1 MKISLNWLKQYVPV
15 DIPATELAEKLT
27 MAGMEVE
34 SVTERFQYLNAVV
47 VGKIIDIAPHP
58 NADKLRLCQVSIGEQ
73 IISVVCGAPNAAA
86 GMKVPCALPGA
97 VLPGGLAVKKST
109 IRGEASAG
117 MLCSET
123 ELELGLDTSGLM
135 ILSDELDEGVCLNT
149 ALNLSD
155 TVLEIDLTP
164 NRPDCLSFIGIA
176 REVATMVN
184 HPISLPEINLP
195 PASGQISDHTS
206 VTINNADLCPRY
218 SARLITDIIVGPSPF
233 WLQDRLLSIDLKP
246 INNIVDITNFV
257 MMEQGQPLHAF
268 DFDQLAE
275 NRIVVR
281 TAQDKEAF
289 TTLDGKERLLSDEI
303 LMICDGEKPV
313 AVGGVMGGM
322 NSEIEKTTTRVLLES
337 AYFNPISIRKTAKKL
352 TLNTDATHRFERGID
367 PDGTVTALNRAAQLI
382 AEIGNGQLVD
392 GIIDEH
398 PLPSST
404 STISLSVAR
413 TNKHL
418 GTDLNQTQISNY
430 LQSVEF
436 NVEIIDEDTLSV
448 LAPSF
453 RVDVSRPEDL
463 MEEVARLWGYNN
475 IKTTFPRI
483 SGVTNLPNQTSQ
495 IKDQIKNVMIG
506 YGFSESI
513 TYSFIGKDACDRLNL
528 DENDER
534 RKMLNI
540 LNPISEEQ
548 SVMRTSLVPGLL
560 EAMHR
565 NLSHQIKNLKFFEL
579 GKIFISNGQDQQP
592 TETEM
597 LAGLWT
603 GTSANITWHTKPVLC
618 DFYDLKGVLEDFFH
632 FFEMDQIIFSKMNDS
647 LCSYTKT
654 GHTAQILI
662 NGTPLGLIAEVTQ
675 KVLNNFN
682 IKQPAFI
689 FEINVSAFIENLSE
703 TKMFVPIPKF
713 PFTDRDIT
721 LIVDNDVQ
729 AGDILAKVR
738 LFEEKLME
746 DISVLDVYS
755 GKPIPD
761 GKKSISL
768 RIVYRSFT
776 ETLSDKKINLV
787 HQQLTDRIIQKF
799 KATLPV

>member
-1 MKISLNWLKQYVPV
+1 MRISLNWLKQYVPV
-15 DIPATELAEKLT
+15 DIPATELADKLT

-34 SVTERFQYLNAVV
+34 GVTERFQYLDSVV
-47 VGKIIDIAPHP
+47 VGKIIEVTPHP
-58 NADKLRLCQVSIGEQ
+58 NADKLQLCQVSIGEQ
-73 IISVVCGAPNAAA
+73 IISVVCGAPNAKA
-86 GMKVPCALPGA
+86 GMTAPCALPGA
-97 VLPGGLAVKKST
+97 VLPNGLAVKKNT

-135 ILSDELDEGVCLNT
+135 TLSDKLEEGVCLNT

-155 TVLEIDLTP
+155 TVFEIDLTP

-176 REVATMVN
+176 REVATMVDQ
-184 HPISLPEINLP
+184 PISLPEIRLP
-195 PASGQISDHTS
+195 EASGRITDLTS

-218 SARLITDIIVGPSPF
+218 TARLITDITVGPSPF
-233 WLQDRLLSIDLKP
+233 WLQDRLISIGLKP

-268 DFDQLAE
+268 DFDRLAE

-281 TAQDKEAF
+281 TAHDKEVF
-289 TTLDGKERLLSDEI
+289 TTLDGKERLLSDNT

-322 NSEIEKTTTRVLLES
+322 NSEIEKTTTQVLLES
-337 AYFNPISIRKTAKKL
+337 AYFNPISIRKTAKHL
-352 TLNTDATHRFERGID
+352 TLNTDATHRFERGVD
-367 PDGTVTALNRAAQLI
+367 PDGTITALNRAAQLI
-382 AEIGNGQLVD
+382 AEIGNGHLID

-398 PLPSST
+398 PLPST
-404 STISLSVAR
+404 TNAISLSITR
-413 TNKHL
+413 TNQHL
-418 GTDLNQTQISNY
+418 GTSLNQNQISSY

-436 NVEIIDEDTLSV
+436 NVEIKDEDTLIV

-475 IKTTFPRI
+475 IKTTFPKI
-483 SGVTNLPNQTSQ
+483 SGVTNLPNQSSQ
-495 IKDQIKNVMIG
+495 IKDQIKNVMTG
-506 YGFSESI
+506 YGFSEAI
-513 TYSFIGKDACDRLNL
+513 TYSFIGKNTCDRLNL
-528 DENDER
+528 AENDDR
-534 RKMLNI
+534 RQMLNI
-540 LNPISEEQ
+540 LNPISEDQ

-565 NLSHQIKNLKFFEL
+565 NLSHQIKNLQFFEL
-579 GKIFISNGQDQQP
+579 GKIFISNGQAQQP

-603 GTSANITWHTKPVLC
+603 GTRSKTSWHSKSVAC
-618 DFYDLKGVLEDFFH
+618 DFFDLKGILEDFFH
-632 FFEMDQIIFSKMNDS
+632 YFKMDPIIFSKMDAE
-647 LCSYTKT
+647 LCHYTKA
-654 GHTAQILI
+654 GHTAQISI
-662 NGTPLGLIAEVTQ
+662 KGQPLGLIGEITPD
-675 KVLNNFN
+675 VLNNFN

-689 FEINVSAFIENLSE
+689 FEINVNTFIANLPE

-729 AGDILAKVR
+729 AGDILEKVR
-738 LFEEKLME
+738 FFKEKLME
-746 DISVLDVYS
+746 DICILDIYS
-755 GKPIPD
+755 GNPIPS

-768 RIVYRSFT
+768 RIIYRSFT
-776 ETLSDKKINLV
+776 ETLSDRQINLV

-799 KATLPV
+799 NATLPV

>member
-15 DIPATELAEKLT
+15 DIPATELADKLT

-34 SVTERFQYLNAVV
+34 GVTERFQFLDSVV
-47 VGKIIDIAPHP
+47 VGKIIEVSPHP
-58 NADKLRLCQVSIGEQ
+58 NADKLRLCQVNIGKQ
-73 IISVVCGAPNAAA
+73 IISVVCGAPNAQA
-86 GMKVPCALPGA
+86 GMKIPCALPGA
-97 VLPGGLAVKKST
+97 VLPNGLAVKKST

-135 ILSDELDEGVCLNT
+135 TLSDELEEGISLNT

-176 REVATMVN
+176 REVATMVDQ
-184 HPISLPEINLP
+184 PVSLPEIRLP
-195 PASGQISDHTS
+195 KASGQITDLTS
-206 VTINNADLCPRY
+206 VTINNTDLCPRY
-218 SARLITDIIVGPSPF
+218 TARLITDITVGPSPF
-233 WLQDRLLSIDLKP
+233 WLQDRLLSIGLKP

-257 MMEQGQPLHAF
+257 MLEQGQPLHAF
-268 DFDQLAE
+268 DFDRLAE

-281 TAQDKEAF
+281 TAHDKESF
-289 TTLDGKERLLSDEI
+289 TTLDGKERLLRDTT

-322 NSEIEKTTTRVLLES
+322 NSEIEKTTTQVLLES
-337 AYFNPISIRKTAKKL
+337 AYFNPISIRKTAKHL
-352 TLNTDATHRFERGID
+352 TLNTDATHRFERGVD
-367 PDGTVTALNRAAQLI
+367 PDGTLTALNRAAQLI
-382 AEIGNGQLVD
+382 AEIGKGHLID

-398 PLPSST
+398 PLPST
-404 STISLSVAR
+404 ANAISLSMDK
-413 TNKHL
+413 TNQHL
-418 GTDLNQTQISNY
+418 GTSLNQTQISNY

-436 NVEIIDEDTLSV
+436 NVEIKDEDTLIV

-475 IKTTFPRI
+475 IKTTFPKI
-483 SGVTNLPNQTSQ
+483 SGVTNLPNQSSQ
-495 IKDQIKNVMIG
+495 IKDQIKNVMTG

-513 TYSFIGKDACDRLNL
+513 TYSFIGKDACDRLSL
-528 DENDER
+528 AENDDR

-540 LNPISEEQ
+540 LNPISEDQ

-565 NLSHQIKNLKFFEL
+565 NLSHQIKNLQFFEL
-579 GKIFISNGQDQQP
+579 GKIFISNGQAQQP

-603 GTSANITWHTKPVLC
+603 GTRSETSWHSKSVAC
-618 DFYDLKGVLEDFFH
+618 DFFDLKGILEDFFH
-632 FFEMDQIIFSKMNDS
+632 YFKMDPIIFSKMDAE
-647 LCSYTKT
+647 LCSYTKA

-662 NGTPLGLIAEVTQ
+662 NGMPLGLIGEITPD
-675 KVLNNFN
+675 VLNNFN

-689 FEINVSAFIENLSE
+689 FEINVNTFIANLPE

-729 AGDILAKVR
+729 AGDILDKVR
-738 LFEEKLME
+738 FFEEKLME
-746 DISVLDVYS
+746 DICVLDVYS
-755 GKPIPD
+755 GKPIPV

-768 RIVYRSFT
+768 RIIYRSFT
-776 ETLSDKKINLV
+776 ETLSDRQVNLV
-787 HQQLTDRIIQKF
+787 HQQLTGRIIQKF
-799 KATLPV
+799 NATLPV

>member
-15 DIPATELAEKLT
+15 NIPTTELAEKLT

-34 SVTERFQYLNAVV
+34 GVTERFQYLDSVV
-47 VGKIIDIAPHP
+47 VGSIIEVTPHP

-73 IISVVCGAPNAAA
+73 IISVVCGAPNAKV

-97 VLPGGLAVKKST
+97 ILPGGLAVKKST
-109 IRGEASAG
+109 IRGETSEG
-117 MLCSET
+117 MLCSEA

-135 ILSDELDEGVCLNT
+135 ILSDNPEEGICLNT

-155 TVLEIDLTP
+155 DVLEIDLTP

-176 REVATMVN
+176 REVATMVDQ
-184 HPISLPEINLP
+184 PVSLPEIKRP
-195 PASGQISDHTS
+195 STSGRITDHTS

-218 SARLITDIIVGPSPF
+218 TARLITDITVGPSPF
-233 WLQDRLLSIDLKP
+233 WLQNRLLSIGLKP

-281 TAQDKEAF
+281 TAHNKEIF
-289 TTLDGKERLLSDEI
+289 TTLDGKERLLNDTT

-313 AVGGVMGGM
+313 AVAGVMGGM

-337 AYFNPISIRKTAKKL
+337 AYFNPISIRKTAKHL
-352 TLNTDATHRFERGID
+352 TLNTDATHRFERGVD
-367 PDGTVTALNRAAQLI
+367 PDGTITALNRAAQLI
-382 AEIGNGQLVD
+382 AEIGNGQLID

-398 PLPSST
+398 PLPSSA
-404 STISLSVAR
+404 SAIPLSVTK
-413 TNKHL
+413 TNKYL
-418 GTDLNQTQISNY
+418 GTDLNQKEIADY
-430 LQSVEF
+430 LRSVEF
-436 NVEIIDEDTLSV
+436 KIEIKNEDILSV
-448 LAPSF
+448 LAPTF

-475 IKTTFPRI
+475 IKTTFPKI
-483 SGVTNLPNQTSQ
+483 SGVTNLPNQSSQ
-495 IKDQIKNVMIG
+495 IKDQIKDVMAG

-528 DENDER
+528 AENDER
-534 RKMLNI
+534 RRLLEI
-540 LNPISEEQ
+540 LNPISEAQ
-548 SVMRTSLVPGLL
+548 SVMRTSLIPGLL
-560 EAMHR
+560 EAMHH
-565 NLSHQIKNLKFFEL
+565 NLSHQIKDLKFFEL
-579 GKIFISNGQDQQP
+579 GKIFISNGQAQQP

-603 GTSANITWHTKPVLC
+603 GSRFNMTWHNKPVSC
-618 DFYDLKGVLEDFFH
+618 DFYDLKGILEDLFH
-632 FFEMDQIIFSKMNDS
+632 SFGLEGISFSKMEDA
-647 LCSYTKT
+647 LCSYTKA
-654 GHTAQILI
+654 GHTAQILF
-662 NGTPLGLIAEVTQ
+662 NDKPFGLIGELAPII
-675 KVLNNFN
+675 LNNFN

-689 FEINVSAFIENLSE
+689 FELNINTFISNLTK

-721 LIVDNDVQ
+721 LIVDNNVQ
-729 AGDILAKVR
+729 AGDILAKVG
-738 LFEEKLME
+738 FFKEKLME

-776 ETLSDKKINLV
+776 ETLSDKQINLV
-787 HQQLTDRIIQKF
+787 HQQLTDRIIQQF
-799 KATLPV
+799 NATLPV

>member
-15 DIPATELAEKLT
+15 NIPTTELAEKLT

-34 SVTERFQYLNAVV
+34 GVTERFQYLDSVV
-47 VGKIIDIAPHP
+47 VGSIIEVAPHP

-73 IISVVCGAPNAAA
+73 IISVVCGAPNAKA

-97 VLPGGLAVKKST
+97 ILPSGLAVKKST
-109 IRGEASAG
+109 IRGETSEG
-117 MLCSET
+117 MLCSEA
-123 ELELGLDTSGLM
+123 ELELGIDTSGLM
-135 ILSDELDEGVCLNT
+135 ILSDNPEEGICLNT
-149 ALNLSD
+149 ALNLAD

-176 REVATMVN
+176 REVATMVDQ
-184 HPISLPEINLP
+184 PVSLPEINLP
-195 PASGQISDHTS
+195 PASGRITDHTS

-218 SARLITDIIVGPSPF
+218 TARLITDITVGPSPF
-233 WLQDRLLSIDLKP
+233 WLQDRLLSIGLKP

-281 TAQDKEAF
+281 TAHNKEVF
-289 TTLDGKERLLSDEI
+289 TTLDGKERLLNDTT

-313 AVGGVMGGM
+313 AVAGVMGGM
-322 NSEIEKTTTRVLLES
+322 NSEIENTTTRVLLES
-337 AYFNPISIRKTAKKL
+337 AYFNPISIRKTAKHL
-352 TLNTDATHRFERGID
+352 TLNTDATHRFERGVD
-367 PDGTVTALNRAAQLI
+367 PDGTITALNRAAQLI
-382 AEIGNGQLVD
+382 AEIGNGQLID

-398 PLPSST
+398 PLPSSANA
-404 STISLSVAR
+404 ISLSVTK
-413 TNKHL
+413 TNKYL
-418 GTDLNQTQISNY
+418 GTDLNQKEIADY
-430 LQSVEF
+430 LRSVEF
-436 NVEIIDEDTLSV
+436 KIEIKNADILSV
-448 LAPSF
+448 LAPTF

-475 IKTTFPRI
+475 IKTTFPKI
-483 SGVTNLPNQTSQ
+483 SGVTNLPNQSSQ
-495 IKDQIKNVMIG
+495 IKDQIKDVMAG

-528 DENDER
+528 AENDER
-534 RKMLNI
+534 RRLLEI
-540 LNPISEEQ
+540 LNPISEAQ
-548 SVMRTSLVPGLL
+548 SVMRTSLIPGLL
-560 EAMHR
+560 EAMHH
-565 NLSHQIKNLKFFEL
+565 NLSHQIKDLKFFEL
-579 GKIFISNGQDQQP
+579 GKIFISNGQAQQP

-603 GTSANITWHTKPVLC
+603 GSRFNMTWHNKPVSC
-618 DFYDLKGVLEDFFH
+618 DFYDLKGILEDLFH
-632 FFEMDQIIFSKMNDS
+632 SFGLEGISFSKMEDA
-647 LCSYTKT
+647 LCSYTKA
-654 GHTAQILI
+654 GHTAQILF
-662 NGTPLGLIAEVTQ
+662 NDKPFGLIGELAPII
-675 KVLNNFN
+675 LNNFN

-689 FEINVSAFIENLSE
+689 FELNINTFISNLTK

-721 LIVDNDVQ
+721 LIVDNNVQ
-729 AGDILAKVR
+729 AGDILAKVG
-738 LFEEKLME
+738 FFKEKLME

-776 ETLSDKKINLV
+776 ETLSDKQINLV
-787 HQQLTDRIIQKF
+787 HQQLTDRIIQQF
-799 KATLPV
+799 NATLPV

>member
-1 MKISLNWLKQYVPV
+1 MKVSLNWLKQYVPV

-34 SVTERFQYLNAVV
+34 SVTERFQYLDAVV

-109 IRGEASAG
+109 IRGETSAG

-135 ILSDELDEGVCLNT
+135 ILSDDLDEGVCLNT

-218 SARLITDIIVGPSPF
+218 SARLITDLIVGPSPF
-233 WLQDRLLSIDLKP
+233 WLQDRLLSIGLKP

-268 DFDQLAE
+268 DFDRLAE

-322 NSEIEKTTTRVLLES
+322 NSEIENTTTRVLLES

-352 TLNTDATHRFERGID
+352 TLNTDATHRFERGVN

-382 AEIGNGQLVD
+382 AEIGNGHLVD

-398 PLPSST
+398 PLPSSANA
-404 STISLSVAR
+404 ISLSVVR

-418 GTDLNQTQISNY
+418 GTDLNQTQISDF

-436 NVEIIDEDTLSV
+436 NVEIKDEDTLSV

-475 IKTTFPRI
+475 IKTTFPKI
-483 SGVTNLPNQTSQ
+483 SGVTNLPNQSSQ

-528 DENDER
+528 DEKDER

-548 SVMRTSLVPGLL
+548 SIMRTSLVPGLL

-579 GKIFISNGQDQQP
+579 GKIFISNGQAQQP

-603 GTSANITWHTKPVLC
+603 GVSADITWHTKPVSC

-632 FFEMDQIIFSKMNDS
+632 FFKMDQIIF
-647 LCSYTKT
+647 
-654 GHTAQILI
+654 
-662 NGTPLGLIAEVTQ
+662 Q
-675 KVLNNFN
+675 KW
-682 IKQPAFI
+682 
-689 FEINVSAFIENLSE
+689 
-703 TKMFVPIPKF
+703 M
-713 PFTDRDIT
+713 
-721 LIVDNDVQ
+721 
-729 AGDILAKVR
+729 
-738 LFEEKLME
+738 
-746 DISVLDVYS
+746 
-755 GKPIPD
+755 
-761 GKKSISL
+761 
-768 RIVYRSFT
+768 IVYAAIQNPG
-776 ETLSDKKINLV
+776 TLHKLP
-787 HQQLTDRIIQKF
+787 LTVN
-799 KATLPV
+799 P